1 MHTPICPA
9 TTYVKSYRKVTY
21 TYPKK
26 EQHQRPRSG
35 TEGDQTEGDGTRKNA
50 TCANDIHS
58 SLDVI
63 KTWINTCQ
71 LRGSWWKENL
81 KGRAKIRDSIRKI
94 LIARFSVLSYTN
106 KSIATKS
113 KFEKSSSRL
122 IGAKLLEIPYANLR
136 QLKINNLR
144 PILAEI
150 LNGNNWTG
158 IL

>member
-1 MHTPICPA
+1 MHTPICP
-9 TTYVKSYRKVTY
+9 TRTYVKSYRKVTY
-21 TYPKK
+21 TNPKK

-50 TCANDIHS
+50 TCGNDIHS
-58 SLDVI
+58 SRYVYCVLIVHRIKHEIRFVI
-63 KTWINTCQ
+63 
-71 LRGSWWKENL
+71 RFE
-81 KGRAKIRDSIRKI
+81 
-94 LIARFSVLSYTN
+94 RFSKQDSRFSYKN

-144 PILAEI
+144 PILAKI
-150 LNGNNWTG
+150 LNGNK
-158 IL
+158 